1 MSKKVVFGKEI
12 GSLNHELSIQ
22 ESFDKNDSNGDK
34 KNKGVTEYVGN
45 GTNLDMDEYDNR
57 YNIQEPNILPHDTD
71 LSRWVVTHK
80 NDNVNDVLNHAK
92 KTSITTNDQVK
103 FGKNIGILGLT
114 KDFDMGKRKKQLS
127 WLDTGWI
134 CNMEGKYAEHDDTT
148 QLRIISSIKGHDL
161 SSVVLIQEATAK
173 WNLIELNQKQA
184 NQKDEIDLSDQGVT
198 TNQEIEFL
206 NFNRKIGV
214 TRLHDS
220 SDRIEILK
228 FNEKSVVTGLTD
240 AIVSNSFLQHSNIKN
255 IITNDREELESKY
268 SLQFI
273 KLESAHPEFGFLVGY
288 WEKALHISLQYAAND
303 KLRFENLEIWMYQIH
318 IRLFLFYTSIF
329 DGCYYYC
336 IDERAENL
344 VKLIY
349 VSIKENGDIWLSK
362 KYGEKFKDLGQ
373 DYEMWVVDF
382 QELTSQV
389 HENSHNLVVIGVAF
403 QDSNSKNFGHSS
415 KAMKFKY

>member
-1 MSKKVVFGKEI
+1 MELRQQGTIKDYCDSFEVLFNKSNIDEGYAIYLFLDGLKIELRDLFMQWHQHKLQSLKDAFSLALKLNSNKLKDTLSPDDPNSSLYIKVESHQVFDEMSKKVVFGKEI

-22 ESFDKNDSNGDK
+22 ESFDKNDSNNDK

-114 KDFDMGKRKKQLS
+114 KDLDMGKRKKQLS

-134 CNMEGKYAEHDDTT
+134 CNMEGKYAERDDTT
-148 QLRIISSIKGHDL
+148 QLRNISSIKGHDL
-161 SSVVLIQEATAK
+161 SSVVMIQEATAK

-228 FNEKSVVTGLTD
+228 FNEKSVVTGLPD
-240 AIVSNSFLQHSNIKN
+240 AI
-255 IITNDREELESKY
+255 
-268 SLQFI
+268 
-273 KLESAHPEFGFLVGY
+273 
-288 WEKALHISLQYAAND
+288 
-303 KLRFENLEIWMYQIH
+303 
-318 IRLFLFYTSIF
+318 
-329 DGCYYYC
+329 
-336 IDERAENL
+336 
-344 VKLIY
+344 
-349 VSIKENGDIWLSK
+349 ENGDIWLSK